1 MRVENKTNQAKYKLE
16 PTAAMVMWWAR
27 SLYGKGVAQRYL
39 ESLDLEAARKIMRRC
54 DEICPWYGE
63 IIINR
68 KHLIKYLAQRE
79 LRVSSSPRRV
89 IIPGAGKSP
98 LSLELLTEG
107 GKANLHG
114 AVEVDTRGLAA
125 KEKIIR
131 KIAPELA
138 QKIKFIPGDISC
150 RAAVKV
156 YRDASDVPS
165 MIILEGLSYYI
176 SVKKLKKL
184 IRIFRTP
191 ERKNFLIWEYL
202 LPYADVTPERRHI
215 PRGMLGI
222 ARRIGGL
229 RALTHY
235 TAPKAR
241 KIIRLLGG
249 KPGRRYTTK
258 DMERLRLGK
267 NHYFK
272 KANEGWIECLTARI

>member
-1 MRVENKTNQAKYKLE
+1 LAK
-16 PTAAMVMWWAR
+16 
-27 SLYGKGVAQRYL
+27 RYL
-39 ESLDLEAARKIMRRC
+39 ASLDLGAARKIMRRC
-54 DEICPWYGE
+54 DRICPWYGE

-68 KHLIKYLAQRE
+68 KYLIKYLAQRQ
-79 LRVSSSPRRV
+79 LRVSSKPQRL

-98 LSLELLTEG
+98 LSLELLTEA
-107 GKANLHG
+107 GKANLLE

-131 KIAPELA
+131 KIAPEVA
-138 QKIKFIPGDISC
+138 RKIKFISGDIAC
-150 RAAVKV
+150 REAVKI
-156 YRDASDVPS
+156 YRGGSDAATI
-165 MIILEGLSYYI
+165 IILEGLSYYI
-176 SVKKLKKL
+176 SERKLKEL
-184 IRIFRTP
+184 LRIFRTP
-191 ERKNFLIWEYL
+191 DSRNFLIWEYL
-202 LPYADVTPERRHI
+202 LPYTDVTRERRHI

-241 KIIRLLGG
+241 KIIGLLGG
-249 KPGRRYTTK
+249 KPGRRFTTK

-272 KANEGWIECLTARI
+272 KTNEGWIECLTARL